1 MAEPTEFMMGARA
14 SCSDGFCGEV
24 RRVII
29 DPATETITHLVI
41 DPGHRGQPA
50 RLVPLHL
57 VDTAAGEVRLRCSL
71 TEFGELDSAKDTEVI
86 EHMGS
91 PGGPLTGMGVGTVR
105 QHKRVRTFATDAVPV
120 GEAEVSSGEPVHAVD
135 GEIGRVHGFL
145 VNPDDQQV
153 THVLLGEGHLWGR
166 KEVAIP
172 LSAVAGTEDGIRL
185 NITKKQVEDLP
196 PVD

>member
-1 MAEPTEFMMGARA
+1 MAESAEFTIGARA
-14 SCSDGFCGEV
+14 SCSDGSCGEV
-24 RRVII
+24 LRVII
-29 DPATETITHLVI
+29 DPAARSITHLVI
-41 DPGHRGQPA
+41 GPGHQTA

-57 VDTAAGEVRLRCSL
+57 VDAAPGEVRLRCSL
-71 TEFGELDSAKDTEVI
+71 AEFGQLDRAEEAEVI

-105 QHKRVRTFATDAVPV
+105 EHKHVRTFVTDAVPV
-120 GEAEVSSGEPVHAVD
+120 GEAEVSRGEPVHAVD

-145 VNPDDQQV
+145 VNSDDHRV

-172 LSAVAGTEDGIRL
+172 VSAVTGAEDGIRL

-196 PVD
+196 PVS

>member
-1 MAEPTEFMMGARA
+1 MAESAEFTIGARA
-14 SCSDGFCGEV
+14 SCSDGPCGEV

-29 DPATETITHLVI
+29 DQSAQTITHLVI
-41 DPGHRGQPA
+41 DPGHAPA

-57 VDTAAGEVRLRCSL
+57 ADTASGEVRLRCSL
-71 TEFGELDSAKDTEVI
+71 AEFGQLDRAEETEVI
-86 EHMGS
+86 EDLGS
-91 PGGPLTGMGVGTVR
+91 PGGALTGMGVGTVSN
-105 QHKRVRTFATDAVPV
+105 RVRTEVEDVVPV
-120 GEAEVSSGEPVHAVD
+120 GESEVRRGEPVHALD

-145 VNPDDQQV
+145 VNPDDQRV

-172 LSAVAGTEDGIRL
+172 VSAVTGTEDGIRL

-196 PVD
+196 PAD

>member
-1 MAEPTEFMMGARA
+1 MGARA

-29 DPATETITHLVI
+29 KPETLAVTHLVV
-41 DPGHRGQPA
+41 DPGHDPA

-57 VDTAAGEVRLRCSL
+57 VDSVAGEVRLRCSL
-71 TEFGELDSAKDTEVI
+71 AEFGQLDRAEETEI
-86 EHMGS
+86 YENIGD
-91 PGGPLTGMGVGTVR
+91 PGGPLSGMGVGTVR
-105 QHKRVRTFATDAVPV
+105 QHKHVRTFVTDAVPV
-120 GEAEVSSGEPVHAVD
+120 GEEEVSRGEPVHAVD

-145 VNPDDQQV
+145 VSLDDQRV

-166 KEVAIP
+166 REVAIP
-172 LSAVAGTEDGIRL
+172 VSAVTGAEDGIRL
-185 NITKKQVEDLP
+185 NISKQQVEDLP

>member
-1 MAEPTEFMMGARA
+1 MAEPTEYRIGARA
-14 SCSDGFCGEV
+14 SCSDGSCGEV

-29 DPATETITHLVI
+29 DPASRAITYLVI
-41 DPGHRGQPA
+41 GPGHEPA

-57 VDTAAGEVRLRCSL
+57 VDSAAGEVRLRCSL
-71 TEFGELDSAKDTEVI
+71 AEFGRLDRAEETDVI
-86 EHMGS
+86 EDLGS
-91 PGGPLTGMGVGTVR
+91 PGGPLSGMGVGTTR
-105 QHKRVRTFATDAVPV
+105 QHKHVRTFVTDVVPV
-120 GEAEVSSGEPVHAVD
+120 GEAEVSRGEPVHALD

-145 VNPDDQQV
+145 VSPDDQRV

-166 KEVAIP
+166 KEIAIP
-172 LSAVAGTEDGIRL
+172 VSAVTGAEDGIRL

>member
-1 MAEPTEFMMGARA
+1 MAEPAEFTIGARA
-14 SCSDGFCGEV
+14 SCSDGPCGEV

-29 DPATETITHLVI
+29 DRAAQAITHLVI
-41 DPGHRGQPA
+41 DPGHEPA

-57 VDTAAGEVRLRCSL
+57 VDAAAGEVRLRCSL
-71 TEFGELDSAKDTEVI
+71 AEFGELDRAEETEVI
-86 EHMGS
+86 EDLGS
-91 PGGPLTGMGVGTVR
+91 PGGALTGMGVGTVSN
-105 QHKRVRTFATDAVPV
+105 RVRTEVEDVVPV
-120 GEAEVSSGEPVHAVD
+120 GESEVRRGEPVHALD

-145 VNPDDQQV
+145 VNPDDQRV

-172 LSAVAGTEDGIRL
+172 VSAVTGTEDGIRL

-196 PVD
+196 PAD